1 MLGPG
6 VAGDEGQA
14 RMEHCTMCSL
24 GVSWTLDGKNRTVV
38 MWDGAVVREE
48 SLLKVSPPFT
58 KGDRGT
64 QVPP

>member
-1 MLGPG
+1 MKGKPGWSIALCAALGS
-6 VAGDEGQA
+6 AGP
-14 RMEHCTMCSL
+14 
-24 GVSWTLDGKNRTVV
+24 WKNRTVV